1 MSDIAQRPS
10 GAHVANPESRR
21 RVPKL
26 FAEPDA
32 YFRSDYPSLSSKP
45 KDGDASL
52 RSPRQGKSRDGK
64 RPRTSPAAGHK
75 TWEGSRLRS
84 WPAYQIEESRSPQ
97 AKEKPYV
104 RPATAL
110 VHRNASLASPKSA
123 NWRPSSSSRR
133 PRSPYEAFYGT
144 SPPTLRAL
152 RRNLSD
158 LLNKVDTLE
167 SREIQSKTSAIQQQ
181 ARSVKLASQSTPV
194 MSSAGMQRDEP
205 ESLGPGATKDVE
217 SGQLTV
223 ADPIIEAD
231 GVKDPSSE
239 SERRL
244 DLHEEE
250 LDLLL
255 HKFGL
260 TSELPS
266 FQPALMHPPGYIYTS
281 GDRRKLSFVHESQA
295 PGG

>member
-1 MSDIAQRPS
+1 M
-10 GAHVANPESRR
+10 
-21 RVPKL
+21 PKL

-64 RPRTSPAAGHK
+64 RPRTSPAEGHK

-158 LLNKVDTLE
+158 LLSKVDTLE
-167 SREIQSKTSAIQQQ
+167 SREIHSKTSAIQQQ

-194 MSSAGMQRDEP
+194 MSSAGMHRDVP
-205 ESLGPGATKDVE
+205 ESPGPGAIKAADGAVNSE
-217 SGQLTV
+217 LTA
-223 ADPIIEAD
+223 ADRIIEAD
-231 GVKDPSSE
+231 GVEDPSSE

-281 GDRRKLSFVHESQA
+281 ADRRKLSFVHESQA